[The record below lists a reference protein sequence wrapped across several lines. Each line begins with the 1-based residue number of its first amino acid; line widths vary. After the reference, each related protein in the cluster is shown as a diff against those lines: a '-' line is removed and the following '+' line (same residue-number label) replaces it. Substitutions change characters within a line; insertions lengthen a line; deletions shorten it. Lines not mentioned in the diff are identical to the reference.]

1 MSSSSAKLSDYIAS
15 DSSSAVQ
22 SKDFRANTKVVE
34 DSRGLTSSLETPNY
48 ALPLARAHA
57 AKIAGRVNAARASQ
71 EEHENLLS
79 ERQGLLDKK
88 MAGTITGQELN
99 RLEYV
104 RWSLDRIEDAKYGQ
118 ALDILEGYVVQ
129 YEHALSEIRKFEEN
143 LNRVKNSA

>member
-15 DSSSAVQ
+15 DGASAAQ
-22 SKDFRANTKVVE
+22 STDFRANTKVVE
-34 DSRGLTSSLETPNY
+34 DSHGLTSSLETPNY
-48 ALPLARAHA
+48 TLPLARAHA
-57 AKIAGRVNAARASQ
+57 AKIAGRVNAAGVSQ
-71 EEHENLLS
+71 EEHENLLA

-118 ALDILEGYVVQ
+118 ALDVCKAWRSNYCW
-129 YEHALSEIRKFEEN
+129 
-143 LNRVKNSA
+143 